1 MTKYELL
8 QAMNTIISSLN
19 NEEAYWK
26 WADVI
31 PDGATEQDIKDI
43 ASDSEYM
50 NVICKVFKIILDEY
64 IEDGYC
70 VDGELIG

>member
-19 NEEAYWK
+19 NEEAYWR
-26 WADVI
+26 WADFI
-31 PDGATEQDIKDI
+31 PDGATKQDLEDI
-43 ASDSEYM
+43 ASDSKYM
-50 NVICKVFKIILDEY
+50 NDVCNVFKTILDAFV
-64 IEDGYC
+64 EDGYY

>member
-26 WADVI
+26 WADII
-31 PDGATEQDIKDI
+31 PDGATKQDLEDI

-50 NVICKVFKIILDEY
+50 NDICNIFKTILDAFV
-64 IEDGYC
+64 EDGYY